1 LKILIVLV
9 VAVALGA
16 TFATVV
22 LGSRMKEATVVA
34 NPYEEGLRYD
44 QRRHEAERSTTS
56 KPPLP
61 AERGEGGGAGPATP
75 AGDSLTLEISPQPP
89 RAMTDL
95 VFTVRASRDARPL
108 DAEVSIAL
116 SMPGMRMM
124 ENRVALAPAGA
135 GVYRGKGAVVRCP
148 SGDRAWA
155 ADVTATP
162 RGGGPPLTRR
172 FTFEVAEGAAP

>member
-9 VAVALGA
+9 VALALGA

-44 QRRHEAERSTTS
+44 QRRHEAERTGATS
-56 KPPLP
+56 
-61 AERGEGGGAGPATP
+61 AASASATP
-75 AGDSLTLEISPQPP
+75 TGDSLTLEISPQPP

-108 DAEVSIAL
+108 DADVSIAL

-135 GVYRGKGAVVRCP
+135 GVYRGKGAVVRCS
-148 SGDRAWA
+148 SGERAWA

-172 FTFEVAEGAAP
+172 FDFEVAEGAAP